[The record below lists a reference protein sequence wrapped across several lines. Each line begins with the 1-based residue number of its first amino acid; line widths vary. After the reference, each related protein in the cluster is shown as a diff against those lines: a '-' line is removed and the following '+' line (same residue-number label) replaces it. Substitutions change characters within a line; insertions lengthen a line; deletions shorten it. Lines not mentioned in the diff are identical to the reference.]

1 MFLQR
6 ADGRAKTANNSVKV
20 SMRFITPRQLHVS
33 NEVGEIR
40 FKIREK
46 DTLTEKR
53 SKHKVF
59 TIKAKE
65 IQANSI
71 KSNLLEYNSPRKS
84 VTVSLKGVLT
94 SNCFR
99 LKVCFRYKP
108 GKLVIGERSVKEK
121 YYIFFHPKLCRKL
134 VEKVEENLGV
144 TNMVGT
150 IKSDVSICFICNNA
164 FLALIKSISNSS
176 F

>member
-6 ADGRAKTANNSVKV
+6 ADGRAKTTNNSVKV
-20 SMRFITPRQLHVS
+20 SMRFITPRQLRVS
-33 NEVGEIR
+33 NEVVEIR
-40 FKIREK
+40 FKIRKK

-59 TIKAKE
+59 IIKVWE

-94 SNCFR
+94 SNCF
-99 LKVCFRYKP
+99 LLEDFFRYKP
-108 GKLVIGERSVKEK
+108 GKLVRGERSVKEK
-121 YYIFFHPKLCRKL
+121 YHIFFHLKLWRKL
-134 VEKVEENLGV
+134 VEKIEENLGV
-144 TNMVGT
+144 INMVGT
-150 IKSDVSICFICNNA
+150 IKSDVSHF
-164 FLALIKSISNSS
+164 
-176 F
+176 

>member
-20 SMRFITPRQLHVS
+20 SMRFITPRQLRVS

-40 FKIREK
+40 FKIRKK

-99 LKVCFRYKP
+99 LKVFFRYKP

-121 YYIFFHPKLCRKL
+121 YYIFFFILNY
-134 VEKVEENLGV
+134 VENLAKRLKK
-144 TNMVGT
+144 
-150 IKSDVSICFICNNA
+150 IWE
-164 FLALIKSISNSS
+164 
-176 F
+176 